1 MALAD
6 SLSTYTVRRTGL
18 VPPVGTGN
26 KDSKIRARKKPVSDC
41 SEQVNFSPGQ
51 AKMEVWLSGGQVK
64 LASVSIPVSDNFQLK
79 AFQNSRLQDEQNLVN
94 GVVDK
99 A

>member
-1 MALAD
+1 
-6 SLSTYTVRRTGL
+6 
-18 VPPVGTGN
+18 
-26 KDSKIRARKKPVSDC
+26 
-41 SEQVNFSPGQ
+41 
-51 AKMEVWLSGGQVK
+51 MEVWLSGGQVK
-64 LASVSIPVSDNFQLK
+64 LASVSSPVSDNFQLK